1 MIKTV
6 KKELFEQ
13 IMRLRPTLSPKK
25 RRVADFMMEDYKR
38 LFLMSAKEIAHKC
51 QVSEPTIT
59 RFVMDLGFSGFGEF
73 EHYLKGL
80 LRIELTSVERLIKA
94 SKEIDNASVLE
105 AYRQNTIVNLE
116 NMVQSVSEQEIRD
129 LAQMIHSAESILVAG
144 YKASATL
151 AYYFGYLLKKIKAG
165 VVIDTAYSGDNL
177 DAISLHGESLLV
189 FAIAFPRYPQR
200 TIELVEYTKKYNATV
215 VCISDSLKS
224 PVVNLSDH
232 YVIIDMDGFSFIDPF
247 SHIITFLGALIHE
260 IAYIDKAATAR
271 RLSQIEDGARRRRDF
286 YTTEQEASQEYDPLK
301 VDYFN
306 HSNI

>member
-1 MIKTV
+1 MIETG

-13 IMRLRPTLSPKK
+13 IIRLRPTLSPKK

-38 LFLMSAKEIAHKC
+38 LFLMSAKEIAQKC

-59 RFVMDLGFSGFGEF
+59 RFVMDLGFGGYGEF

-94 SKEIDNASVLE
+94 VKETDNVSTLE

-116 NMVQSVSEQEIRD
+116 NMMRSVSEREFQN
-129 LAQMIHSAESILVAG
+129 LARLIHSAKSVLIAG

-165 VVIDTAYSGDNL
+165 VIIDTAYAWDNL
-177 DAISLHGESLLV
+177 DVISLQGDSLLV
-189 FAIAFPRYPQR
+189 FVMAFPRYPQR
-200 TIELVEYTKKYNATV
+200 TIELIEYTKQYNAKV
-215 VCISDSLKS
+215 VCLSDSLKS
-224 PVVNLSDH
+224 PVVNLSDQ
-232 YVIIDMDGFSFIDPF
+232 YIVVDMEGFSFVDPF
-247 SHIITFLGALIHE
+247 SHIVTFLGALIHE
-260 IAYIDKAATAR
+260 IAYIDKQATAR
-271 RLSQIEDGARRRRDF
+271 RLSQIEDGARRRHDF
-286 YTTEQEASQEYDPLK
+286 YTAEQDPSEEYDPLK
-301 VDYFN
+301 MDNFN